1 MFKSNFAS
9 TQHSECQ
16 CKWISYSTAVMI
28 NSEYCRL
35 FRIVNTISN
44 LQILKKKEIINQ
56 GPNCLVSAMNSLEW
70 LTRYLW
76 SSVWNIRF
84 YIFCNLKVKNTGLT
98 VRSLTLCSLVP
109 FTVQLNIWALYWS
122 LKVEQVQLFISQD
135 SKRLK
140 FCRYLPLVVS
150 V

>member
-28 NSEYCRL
+28 NSEYFRL

-44 LQILKKKEIINQ
+44 LEILKKKEIINQ
-56 GPNCLVSAMNSLEW
+56 GPNRLVSAMNSLEW

-84 YIFCNLKVKNTGLT
+84 YIFCNLKVKNTGFT
-98 VRSLTLCSLVP
+98 FANSLFPSP
-109 FTVQLNIWALYWS
+109 FHCLIEYLGSV
-122 LKVEQVQLFISQD
+122 LKFKGRKSAIIY
-135 SKRLK
+135 KPRLK
-140 FCRYLPLVVS
+140 KAQILQISTARPECLV
-150 V
+150 